1 MSYTTD
7 IKEEI
12 SKNIGSKSEIIAELS
27 GYIRNN
33 GHKTMNGFQLT
44 TENPNDLRKRIEK
57 QIEIIYETKVKE
69 K

>member
-12 SKNIGSKSEIIAELS
+12 SKNIGSKSEMIAELS

-33 GHKTMNGFQLT
+33 GHKTENNFQLT
-44 TENPNDLRKRIEK
+44 TENPIICERI
-57 QIEIIYETKVKE
+57 
-69 K
+69 

>member
-12 SKNIGSKSEIIAELS
+12 SKNIGSKSEMIAELS

-33 GHKTMNGFQLT
+33 GHNTSNGFQLT
-44 TENPNDLRKRIEK
+44 TENHLICERIEK
-57 QIEIIYETKVKE
+57 Q
-69 K
+69 

>member
-44 TENPNDLRKRIEK
+44 TENPMICERIEK
-57 QIEIIYETKVKE
+57 QIEIIY
-69 K
+69 

>member
-44 TENPNDLRKRIEK
+44 TEI
-57 QIEIIYETKVKE
+57 Q
-69 K
+69 